1 MATLKDI
8 AKLAKV
14 PSATVSELHPKKLDN
29 KSNFLGCF
37 SMKLSYED
45 KIEIYRLRQ
54 SGWTWSK
61 ISQTFNI
68 SKYNLQYMVRLI
80 DIHGLESVCKRKNRY
95 YSPELKQEIINEVLI
110 KGRSQLE
117 VSLDYG
123 LPNKEMLPN
132 WIAQYKKNGYT
143 ILEKSRGRPVK
154 MGRTTPIETRGNVA
168 MMGNLGYELDLTSL
182 PESDKEVIATQV
194 SYYKD
199 IRPVVQF
206 GKHYRLINPEQ
217 GANEAAVQF
226 VYEDKTFVTYV
237 RTLSTIETT
246 LKLKGLEADAL
257 YHLQETGQVF
267 SGAEL
272 MYAGLTVTLPQGD
285 YLSKQYYFVK
295 Q

>member
-1 MATLKDI
+1 MGSH
-8 AKLAKV
+8 V
-14 PSATVSELHPKKLDN
+14 SA
-29 KSNFLGCF
+29 
-37 SMKLSYED
+37 
-45 KIEIYRLRQ
+45 
-54 SGWTWSK
+54 
-61 ISQTFNI
+61 
-68 SKYNLQYMVRLI
+68 
-80 DIHGLESVCKRKNRY
+80 
-95 YSPELKQEIINEVLI
+95 SPNHQ
-110 KGRSQLE
+110 
-117 VSLDYG
+117 
-123 LPNKEMLPN
+123 
-132 WIAQYKKNGYT
+132 
-143 ILEKSRGRPVK
+143 

-194 SYYKD
+194 SHYKD

-226 VYEDKTFVTYV
+226 VYEDKVVVTYV
-237 RTLSTIETT
+237 RTLSMIETIETT
-246 LKLKGLEADAL
+246 LKLKGLEEADT
-257 YHLQETGQVF
+257 YRLQETGQVF

>member
-1 MATLKDI
+1 
-8 AKLAKV
+8 
-14 PSATVSELHPKKLDN
+14 
-29 KSNFLGCF
+29 
-37 SMKLSYED
+37 
-45 KIEIYRLRQ
+45 
-54 SGWTWSK
+54 
-61 ISQTFNI
+61 
-68 SKYNLQYMVRLI
+68 
-80 DIHGLESVCKRKNRY
+80 
-95 YSPELKQEIINEVLI
+95 
-110 KGRSQLE
+110 
-117 VSLDYG
+117 
-123 LPNKEMLPN
+123 
-132 WIAQYKKNGYT
+132 
-143 ILEKSRGRPVK
+143 

-182 PESDKEVIATQV
+182 PESDKEVIASQV

-206 GKHYRLINPEQ
+206 GKHYRLINPKQ

-237 RTLSTIETT
+237 RILSTIETT
-246 LKLKGLEADAL
+246 LKLKGLEADVL